1 MGETSAA
8 MANEISNWQE
18 VAGNWILIPPQ
29 PRAMLHFLGGAFVAA
44 APSVTYRW
52 LLENLAAQGYLV
64 VATPFI
70 NTFDHEA
77 IAEEILITFSQALRY
92 LDRRVGINDPYLPI
106 YGLGH
111 SMGCKM
117 HLLINS
123 LWEVDR
129 AGNIYMSFNNYPA
142 KRSIP
147 FLEQVA
153 QFSPALE
160 VEFTPNPEATLTL
173 VQDQYPVAHN
183 LLIKF
188 RNDTIDQTRPLAD
201 ILVPRFP
208 QDTTVQLLQG
218 SHTTP
223 IAQDIGWQPG
233 DSFSPLD
240 ALGQFVKQEFY
251 RDLNQL
257 KQCLLTWLAHP
268 TPAPPAP
275 PLALKRKGTTAP

>member
-1 MGETSAA
+1 MVNGIAT
-8 MANEISNWQE
+8 WQE
-18 VAGNWILIPPQ
+18 VTGNWILMPPR
-29 PRAMLHFLGGAFVAA
+29 PRGIIHFLGGAFVAA

-52 LLENLAAQGYLV
+52 LLENLASQGYII

-77 IAEEILITFSQALRY
+77 IAEEVLITFSQALRY
-92 LDRRVGINDPYLPI
+92 LDRRLGINDPYLPI

-111 SMGCKM
+111 SMGCKV

-153 QFSPALE
+153 QFSPALD
-160 VEFTPNPEATLTL
+160 VEFTPGPEATLAL
-173 VQDQYPVAHN
+173 VRDQYPVAHN

-201 ILVPRFP
+201 TLVPRFP
-208 QDTTVQLLQG
+208 QQTTVQILQG

-257 KQCLLTWLAHP
+257 KQTLLTWLAEP
-268 TPAPPAP
+268 IVPPKATPI
-275 PLALKRKGTTAP
+275 ALKRKGAETP

>member
-1 MGETSAA
+1 MVNPVA
-8 MANEISNWQE
+8 NWQE

-29 PRAMLHFLGGAFVAA
+29 PRAMIHFLGGVFVSA
-44 APSVTYRW
+44 APSITYRW
-52 LLENLAAQGYLV
+52 LLENLAAQGYLI

-70 NTFDHEA
+70 NTFDHEV
-77 IAEEILITFSQALRY
+77 IAEEVLITFSQALRY
-92 LDRRVGINDPYLPI
+92 LDQRVGINDPYLPV

-111 SMGCKM
+111 SMGCKV

-147 FLEQVA
+147 FLEQVV
-153 QFSPALE
+153 QFSPALD
-160 VEFTPNPEATLTL
+160 VEFTPSPEATLAL
-173 VQDQYPVAHN
+173 VRDQYPVARN

-188 RNDTIDQTRPLAD
+188 RNDTLDQTRPLSEV
-201 ILVPRFP
+201 LVPLFP
-208 QDTTVQLLQG
+208 EATTVQLLPG

-233 DSFSPLD
+233 ESFSPLD

-257 KQCLLTWLAHP
+257 KQSLLTWLAESAI
-268 TPAPPAP
+268 APGAIPIS
-275 PLALKRKGTTAP
+275 LQKKG

>member
-1 MGETSAA
+1 MDGTAVT
-8 MANEISNWQE
+8 MANWTADWQE

-29 PRAMLHFLGGAFVAA
+29 PRAIIHFLGGAFVSA

-52 LLENLAAQGYLV
+52 LLENLAAQGYLI

-70 NTFDHEA
+70 NTFDHEV
-77 IAEEILITFSQALRY
+77 IAEEVLITFSQALRY
-92 LDRRVGINDPYLPI
+92 LDRRLGINDPYLPI

-111 SMGCKM
+111 SMGCKV

-129 AGNIYMSFNNYPA
+129 AGNMYLSFNNYPA

-147 FLEQVA
+147 FLEQVV
-153 QFSPALE
+153 QFNPALD
-160 VEFTPNPEATLTL
+160 VEFTPSPEATLAL
-173 VQDQYPVAHN
+173 VRDQYPVARN

-188 RNDTIDQTRPLAD
+188 RNDTIDQTRPLSEV
-201 ILVPRFP
+201 LVPRFP
-208 QDTTVQLLQG
+208 EATTVQILPG

-233 DSFSPLD
+233 ESFSPLD

-257 KQCLLTWLAHP
+257 KQTLLTWLAESAIDP
-268 TPAPPAP
+268 NAVPI
-275 PLALKRKGTTAP
+275 ALQKKR

>member
-1 MGETSAA
+1 
-8 MANEISNWQE
+8 MANWTADWQE

-29 PRAMLHFLGGAFVAA
+29 PRAIIHFLGGAFVSA

-52 LLENLAAQGYLV
+52 LLENLAAQGYLI

-70 NTFDHEA
+70 NTFDHEV
-77 IAEEILITFSQALRY
+77 IAEEVLITFSQALRY
-92 LDRRVGINDPYLPI
+92 LDRRLGINDPYLPI

-111 SMGCKM
+111 SMGCKV

-129 AGNIYMSFNNYPA
+129 AGNMYLSFNNYPA

-147 FLEQVA
+147 FLEQVV
-153 QFSPALE
+153 QFSPTLD
-160 VEFTPNPEATLTL
+160 VEFTPNPEATLAL
-173 VQDQYPVAHN
+173 VRDQYPVAQN

-188 RNDTIDQTRPLAD
+188 RNDTLDQTRPLSEV
-201 ILVPRFP
+201 LVPRFP
-208 QDTTVQLLQG
+208 EATTVQILPG

-233 DSFSPLD
+233 ESFSPLD

-257 KQCLLTWLAHP
+257 KQTLLSWLMAS
-268 TPAPPAP
+268 
-275 PLALKRKGTTAP
+275 ALDPNAIPIALQKKR